1 MALLPEL
8 EAIRRSQI
16 IDAAVRTIASKGS
29 TNVRMDD
36 IVRCSGLSKGGIA
49 YYFPSKESLFKTVFT
64 VYFDAVYETVKQELA
79 HEPSTFSRLARIQ
92 MLFDRERTEVGTGYP
107 LLADFMYHAMHREE
121 YRPIFSKWVDGW
133 VALLVEVLEQG
144 VEEGLFIAMDPEPV
158 ARSISAIYQG
168 VGLRWFLAP
177 ESHSRAWAL
186 STLEFA
192 VRGVMAPW
200 LAPGVELPMVS

>member
-8 EAIRRSQI
+8 EAIRKAQI
-16 IDAAVRTIASKGS
+16 IDAAVRTIATKGS

-64 VYFDAVYETVKQELA
+64 VYFDSVYNTVKQELA
-79 HEPSTFSRLARIQ
+79 QEPTVFGRLTRIQ
-92 MLFDRERTEVGTGYP
+92 MLFDRDRAEVGIGYP
-107 LLADFMYHAMHREE
+107 LLADFMYHAMHHDE
-121 YRPIFSKWVDGW
+121 YRPIFVRWVDGW
-133 VALLVEVLEQG
+133 VALLVEVLEKG
-144 VEEGLFIAMDPEPV
+144 MAEGLFLSMDPEPV

-177 ESHSRAWAL
+177 ESHPQSWAL
-186 STLEFA
+186 TTLDLA
-192 VRGVMAPW
+192 VRGVLTPW
-200 LAPGVELPMVS
+200 LAPGVELPAAP